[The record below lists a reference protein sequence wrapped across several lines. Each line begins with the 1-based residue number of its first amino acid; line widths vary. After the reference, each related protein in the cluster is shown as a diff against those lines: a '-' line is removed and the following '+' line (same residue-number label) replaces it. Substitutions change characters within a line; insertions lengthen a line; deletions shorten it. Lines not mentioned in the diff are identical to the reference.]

1 MMWSDYYGVAG
12 FIVIALGFS
21 ILVDHSSLTKY
32 TLSQAMDE
40 HRKRWMVAMARRQV
54 RIVDSQIISGLQNG
68 IAFFAS
74 TALLGIGAAF
84 TLLTALDPVMMAV
97 GDVPW
102 FDTHSRTQWEVMS
115 LGLLVIYAYAFFKFG
130 WAYRL
135 VNYCA
140 MLIGATAD
148 VPRDDAVSPEVLTAA
163 YRAGAMNVVAGR
175 QFNRG
180 LRALFL
186 SIGYLGWI
194 AGPLA
199 QILATLLVVAIL
211 THRQFFSAA
220 LMALRIGDAEL
231 AEMSQLSEAKAPET
245 GPHTP

>member
-1 MMWSDYYGVAG
+1 MLADYYGVIGFFVIAAG
-12 FIVIALGFS
+12 FS
-21 ILVDHSSLTKY
+21 WLVDHSPVSHR
-32 TLSQAMDE
+32 TLSRRMDE
-40 HRKRWMVAMARRQV
+40 HRKQWMQYMAGRSV
-54 RIVDSQIISGLQNG
+54 RIMDSQIIAGLQNG

-84 TLLTALDPVMMAV
+84 TLITALDPVMSAV
-97 GDVPW
+97 ADVP
-102 FDTHSRTQWEVMS
+102 FLDTTSRIQWEVMS

-135 VNYCA
+135 VNYSA
-140 MLIGATAD
+140 MLLGATPD
-148 VPRDDAVSPEVLTAA
+148 VPRDNDATAEALRGA

-186 SIGYLGWI
+186 SIGYLAWI

-199 QILATLLVVAIL
+199 QIGVTLLVAGLLIS
-211 THRQFFSAA
+211 RQFFSPALAA
-220 LMALRIGDAEL
+220 LAAGDDAMKNVTMP
-231 AEMSQLSEAKAPET
+231 ASGGTDHEA
-245 GPHTP
+245 

>member
-1 MMWSDYYGVAG
+1 MLDNYYGVIG
-12 FIVIALGFS
+12 FALIAFTFS
-21 ILVDHSSLTKY
+21 WLVDHSPLAKH
-32 TLSQAMDE
+32 TLSRRMDE
-40 HRKRWMVAMARRQV
+40 HRKQWMMNMAGRSV
-54 RIVDSQIISGLQNG
+54 RIMDSQIIAGLQNG

-84 TLLTALDPVMMAV
+84 TLITALDPVMTAV
-97 GDVPW
+97 ADVP
-102 FDTHSRTQWEVMS
+102 FLDTTSRIQWEVMA

-135 VNYCA
+135 VNYSA
-140 MLIGATAD
+140 MLLGATPD
-148 VPRDDAVSPEVLTAA
+148 VARDNDASSEALRGA

-186 SIGYLGWI
+186 SIGYLAWI

-199 QILATLLVVAIL
+199 QIGVTLVVAGL
-211 THRQFFSAA
+211 LLSRQFFSPALAA
-220 LMALRIGDAEL
+220 LAAGDDAMD
-231 AEMSQLSEAKAPET
+231 AVSMPVET
-245 GPHTP
+245 GIATPDQPV

>member
-1 MMWSDYYGVAG
+1 MLADYYGVIG
-12 FIVIALGFS
+12 FFVIAAAFS
-21 ILVDHSSLTKY
+21 WLVDHSPLSRH
-32 TLSQAMDE
+32 TLSRRMDE
-40 HRKRWMVAMARRQV
+40 HRKQWMQNMAGRSV
-54 RIVDSQIISGLQNG
+54 RIMDSQIIAGLQNG

-84 TLLTALDPVMMAV
+84 TLITALDPVMSAV
-97 GDVPW
+97 ADVPIL
-102 FDTHSRTQWEVMS
+102 DTASRIQWEVMS

-135 VNYCA
+135 VNYSA
-140 MLIGATAD
+140 MLLGATPDIA
-148 VPRDDAVSPEVLTAA
+148 RDNDATPEALRGA

-186 SIGYLGWI
+186 SIGYLAWI

-199 QILATLLVVAIL
+199 QIGMTLLVASL
-211 THRQFFSAA
+211 LLSRQFFSPALAA
-220 LMALRIGDAEL
+220 LEAGDDAMGGVSMPVPRDNTDR
-231 AEMSQLSEAKAPET
+231 A
-245 GPHTP
+245 

>member
-1 MMWSDYYGVAG
+1 MWSDYYGVAG
-12 FIVIALGFS
+12 FIVIALAFS
-21 ILVDHSSLTKY
+21 ILVDHSPLAKY
-32 TLSQAMDE
+32 TLSRVMDE
-40 HRKRWMVAMARRQV
+40 HRKRWMEGMAARDI

-68 IAFFAS
+68 VAFFAS

-84 TLLTALDPVMMAV
+84 TLLTAIDPVMTAV

-140 MLIGATAD
+140 MLLGAT
-148 VPRDDAVSPEVLTAA
+148 PEVSRGEPASAAVLTAA

-194 AGPLA
+194 GGPLV
-199 QILATLLVVAIL
+199 QVLATLLVAAIL
-211 THRQFFSAA
+211 THRQFFSPA

-231 AEMSQLSEAKAPET
+231 AAMSETVGAETPKARPDPLE
-245 GPHTP
+245 